1 MLAHYISNHARVGYQ
16 HQLLILTYYPNKWLS
31 IAIKTRIALPRS
43 VNTNSTL
50 IEQSIEF
57 NREIN
62 QFHSRAHAHI
72 VEQQVALLFPR
83 VHVV

>member
-1 MLAHYISNHARVGYQ
+1 MTLAHYISNHACVGYQ

-62 QFHSRAHAHI
+62 QFHSRAYAHI
-72 VEQQVALLFPR
+72 IEQKCCIVIS
-83 VHVV
+83 